1 MTIKE
6 EFLNIRKEIIER
18 DFARMNDM
26 QLEAVTAT
34 KGPVLILAG
43 AGSGK
48 TTVLVNRI
56 ANLIKY
62 GDAYHSTET
71 RELNDNTLRVAREC
85 LENEDYDGSLFSYE
99 PVKPWEILA
108 ITFTNKAAGEL
119 KERIANKLGE
129 QSTYIKTG
137 TFHSICS
144 KILRRDGDRL
154 GYDRSYTI
162 YDTDDQKRVMKDVC
176 KQLGIDEK
184 QIQPKSI
191 LNEISR
197 AKDRLM
203 SPDDFSKEIGL
214 DVRMKYISKA
224 YYKYQENLLKSNAM
238 DFDDLIYN
246 TVRLFQENPDILQY
260 YTDRIKYIMVD
271 EYQDTNPAQ
280 YMMVKLLSEKSRNI
294 CVVGDDDQ
302 SIYKFRGAT
311 IENILNFEKHYP
323 DALVIRLEQNYRS
336 TQNILDAA
344 NAVIAHNTDRK
355 GKSLWTAN
363 GTGSKIKAV
372 TAENEADEARFISEE
387 VLQHIKNGGKFS
399 DCAILYRMNAQSNS
413 IENVFVRSGIPYKV
427 IGGLRFYDRK
437 EIKDVISYLNVINN
451 INDNVRLRR
460 IINEPKRGIGN
471 TTVENALY
479 ISESLGI
486 SLFEVFENA
495 ENYPSISRAAGK
507 LKEFCAIIR
516 DLQSDVEVLS
526 LHELLKSTLEKTGY
540 NLYLSTLPPDESE
553 RAENVQELIS
563 SIMQYEEENEN
574 ATLSGFLEEVS
585 LISDI
590 DSYEEGSDAV
600 VLMTLHSAKGLE
612 FDTVFLIGME
622 EGIFPGNQTIYG
634 GREEME
640 EERRIAYVGI
650 TRAKRQL
657 YITNAYRRMI
667 YGQTSYN
674 RVSRFLNEIPTF
686 LCEVSS
692 RVKSGKDIFGGNT
705 YSRSSRLG
713 YDGRGEF
720 FSGSHSRPQFN
731 TQRASTPKSAAS
743 GAVRFSEGDTIMHS
757 VFGEGTVL
765 KATPMGND
773 TLLEIDFISA
783 GNKKLMAAFAKLKK
797 V

>member
-6 EFLNIRKEIIER
+6 EFINIRKQIIER
-18 DFARMNDM
+18 DFSRMNDM
-26 QLEAVTAT
+26 QLKAVTAT

-62 GDAYHSTET
+62 GDAYNTTDTGDINENL
-71 RELNDNTLRVAREC
+71 LNIAKEC
-85 LENEDYDGSLFSYE
+85 LETDDFDGKLFSYN

-119 KERIANKLGE
+119 KERIATKLGD
-129 QSTYIKTG
+129 SATYIKTG

-154 GYDRSYTI
+154 GYDRNYTI

-184 QIQPKSI
+184 QIQPKTI
-191 LNEISR
+191 LNEISH
-197 AKDRLM
+197 AKDRLL
-203 SPDDFSKEIGL
+203 SPDDFAKEVGV
-214 DVRMKYISKA
+214 DVRLRYISKA
-224 YYKYQENLLKSNAM
+224 YYKYQENLLKANAM

-246 TVRLFQENPDILQY
+246 TVRLFQENTDVLDY
-260 YTDRIKYIMVD
+260 YRDRIKYIMVD

-280 YMMVKLLSEKSRNI
+280 YMMVKLLAEKSRNI

-344 NAVIAHNTDRK
+344 NAVISNNMDRK
-355 GKSLWTAN
+355 GKSLWTSN
-363 GTGSKIKAV
+363 GTGEKISAV
-372 TAENEADEARFISEE
+372 TAENEADEARFVSEE
-387 VLQHIKNGGKFS
+387 VLLHVKNGGKFS
-399 DCAILYRMNAQSNS
+399 DCAILYRMNAQSNA

-451 INDNVRLRR
+451 PSDNVRLRR

-471 TTVENALY
+471 TTVENALS
-479 ISESLGI
+479 ISDSLGL

-507 LKEFCAIIR
+507 LKEFCGVIR
-516 DLQSDVEVLS
+516 DLQSDIEVLN
-526 LHELLKSTLEKTGY
+526 LHELLKEMLEKTGY
-540 NLYLSTLPPDESE
+540 NLYLATLPPDESD
-553 RAENVQELIS
+553 RGENVQELIS
-563 SIMQYEEENEN
+563 SVMQYEEENEN

-590 DSYEEGSDAV
+590 DSYEEGADAT

-634 GREEME
+634 GPEEME

-650 TRAKRQL
+650 TRAKRKL
-657 YITNAYRRMI
+657 YVTNAYRRML

-674 RVSRFLNEIPTF
+674 RASRFFNEIPTF
-686 LCEVSS
+686 LCDICS
-692 RVKSGKDIFGGNT
+692 RVQNGNDIFGDS
-705 YSRSSRLG
+705 YSPRAAYSG
-713 YDGRGEF
+713 YQKRNNYV
-720 FSGSHSRPQFN
+720 SNSAVSRPQFN
-731 TQRASTPKSAAS
+731 TQRAETKRNLPS
-743 GAVRFSEGDTIMHS
+743 GQKFSEGDTVVHS

-773 TLLEIDFISA
+773 TLLEINFISA

>member
-6 EFLNIRKEIIER
+6 EFLNIRKEIISR
-18 DFARMNDM
+18 DFSRMNNM
-26 QLEAVTAT
+26 QLKAVTAT

-62 GDAYHSTET
+62 GDAYNSNET
-71 RELNDNTLRVAREC
+71 TELNADVLALAREC
-85 LENEDYDGSLFSYE
+85 LATDDYDPTIFSYQ

-119 KERIANKLGE
+119 KERIATKLGE
-129 QSTYIKTG
+129 SATYIKTG

-154 GYDRSYTI
+154 GYDRNYTI

-184 QIQPKSI
+184 QIQPKTI
-191 LNEISR
+191 LNEISH
-197 AKDRLM
+197 AKDKLL
-203 SPDDFSKEIGL
+203 SPDDFAKEVGL
-214 DVRMKYISKA
+214 DVRLRYISKA
-224 YYKYQENLLKSNAM
+224 YYKYQENLLKANAM

-246 TVRLFQENPDILQY
+246 TVRLFQENPDILTY

-280 YMMVKLLSEKSRNI
+280 YMMVKLLSDKSRNI

-344 NAVIAHNTDRK
+344 NAVISNNTDRK
-355 GKSLWTAN
+355 GKSLWTSN
-363 GTGSKIKAV
+363 GTGTKIKAV
-372 TAENEADEARFISEE
+372 TAENEADEARFVSEE
-387 VLQHIKNGGKFS
+387 ILQHVKSGGKFS
-399 DCAILYRMNAQSNS
+399 DCAILYRMNAQSNA

-451 INDNVRLRR
+451 PSDNVRLRR

-471 TTVENALY
+471 TTVENALS
-479 ISESLGI
+479 ISDSLGI

-507 LKEFCAIIR
+507 LKEFCGIIR
-516 DLQSDVEVLS
+516 ELQSDVEVLS

-540 NLYLSTLPPDESE
+540 NLYLATLPPDESE
-553 RAENVQELIS
+553 RSENVQELIS

-574 ATLSGFLEEVS
+574 ASLSGFLEEVS

-590 DSYEEGSDAV
+590 DSYEEGMDAT

-634 GREEME
+634 GPEEME

-657 YITNAYRRMI
+657 YVTNAYRRMI

-674 RVSRFLNEIPTF
+674 RVSRFFNEIPTF
-686 LCEVSS
+686 LCDISS
-692 RVKSGKDIFGGNT
+692 RVKSGNDIFADS
-705 YSRSSRLG
+705 YSSGRSYSSYQR
-713 YDGRGEF
+713 RGEGF
-720 FSGSHSRPQFN
+720 AASTSTRPQFN
-731 TQRASTPKSAAS
+731 TTRASAPKSAPS
-743 GAVRFSEGDTIMHS
+743 GLKFTEGDTVSHS

-773 TLLEIDFISA
+773 VLLEINFITA